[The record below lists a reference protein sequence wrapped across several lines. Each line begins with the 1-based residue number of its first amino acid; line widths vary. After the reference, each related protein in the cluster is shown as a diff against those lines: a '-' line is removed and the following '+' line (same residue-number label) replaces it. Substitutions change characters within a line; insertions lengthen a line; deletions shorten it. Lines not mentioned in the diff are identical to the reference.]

1 MSKSENRPTRR
12 AASYMLRH
20 MVDFLSFAVYNYK
33 LSIEEVAMVCLIGAE
48 STRPI
53 VDDPF
58 LANKYGSELDVLPL
72 EDRPA
77 IALKFIYVTLGI
89 NRETARRK
97 MDRLVAR
104 GFVVKTPD
112 GYVLPEQTGETD
124 FTRELRNFML
134 HRYEAIIAEG
144 ERYRR
149 GDQS

>member
-1 MSKSENRPTRR
+1 MSKTDSRPTRR

-20 MVDFLSFAVYNYK
+20 MVDFLSFAVYNYQ

-58 LANKYGSELDVLPL
+58 LANKFGNEGDVLPL

-77 IALKFIYVTLGI
+77 VALKYIYLTLGI

-97 MDRLVAR
+97 MDRLVKR
-104 GFVVKTPD
+104 GFVLKTD
-112 GYVLPEQTGETD
+112 RGYIMPAQVGETD
-124 FTRELRNFML
+124 FTRELRSFML
-134 HRYEAIIAEG
+134 NRYEAIVTQGIR
-144 ERYRR
+144 ERQ
-149 GDQS
+149 DD